1 MEEILNIVL
10 VPAAI
15 VTAFVQ
21 LMKATVSFENI
32 KQWIPWVAVLVL
44 GPLAVWLC
52 GTGDGTIK
60 NIILNGLVAG
70 FASIGM
76 FELGKNVPVID
87 KVVK

>member
-10 VPAAI
+10 VPAAL

-21 LMKATVSFENI
+21 LMKATVSFENL
-32 KQWIPWVAVLVL
+32 KQWIPWLAVLVL

-52 GTGDGTIK
+52 GTGNEIK
-60 NIILNGLVAG
+60 EIILDGLVAG

-76 FELGKNVPVID
+76 FEIGKNTPVVN